1 MTENQG
7 YVLQCG
13 RSLTTLARSCG
24 DAFRGSVG
32 GLSEQHRTVL
42 QYVMRMAIAQTQT
55 LPHTQT
61 QPHTQDYTPSPSV
74 SHTPHSNSGT
84 TPGSSGIINNTP
96 GIQTEAPSPVM
107 SPAPASAPIGSLKF
121 DVSPSSPSFHP
132 PVPCYLPNPLPPLP
146 ASLLPYFVHSS
157 LHPSSTSLFRSLLFH
172 PLYLS
177 LPLPPLPPS
186 KSLPALLCCY
196 LSELILSVRAKHGI
210 RVKDSTC

>member
-146 ASLLPYFVHSS
+146 PPSS
-157 LHPSSTSLFRSLLFH
+157 LTLSIRLYIPPLPLSSAPSSSTLSTSLFPSLL
-172 PLYLS
+172 S
-177 LPLPPLPPS
+177 PLPNH
-186 KSLPALLCCY
+186 Y
-196 LSELILSVRAKHGI
+196 LHYCAVIFLNSSFQCVRSMAYA
-210 RVKDSTC
+210 